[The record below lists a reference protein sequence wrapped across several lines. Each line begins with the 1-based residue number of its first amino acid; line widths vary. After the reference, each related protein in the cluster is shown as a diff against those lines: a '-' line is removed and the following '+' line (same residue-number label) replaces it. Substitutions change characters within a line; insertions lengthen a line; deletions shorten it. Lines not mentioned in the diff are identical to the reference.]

1 MKQLKYIQLVIIL
14 SLSFIHPTYA
24 YDFYSIN
31 QNDTIYYHI
40 TSNTD
45 PYTVE
50 VTSEVMLM
58 SSYAGSIEI
67 PSTVLYN
74 SINYSVTGIA
84 NLAFFMCKDL
94 TEITFPITLKSIGT
108 SAFAYCTG
116 LTSITIPDS
125 VTFLN
130 SPFDECSSLKT
141 VYYNAINCNTNF
153 SSPFVY
159 CDSIATFVF
168 GPNVE
173 VIPSQLCQGLRMIT
187 SISIPSTVETI
198 GDGAFTNCSGIS
210 SLTLPNSLKKIG
222 YSAFNA
228 CSGIS
233 GSLFIPNS
241 VDTIDDYAFSDC
253 SGLTSVTIPDS
264 LKKLGEDVFYGNS
277 NLTTINFN
285 AIDCETTGWTSPFNA
300 CENLTTFIFGPK
312 VKRIPKYLF
321 CDLTNFD
328 TITIPPSVRIID
340 RGAFMNCNT
349 LTSITIP
356 DSVITI
362 GDQAF
367 YHCSGL
373 SGALI
378 IPNSVTSIGQSAFE
392 ACNNISSITLS
403 QSLTAIQPFTF
414 YDCSGILDSIIIPV
428 SVKSIGEEAFWS
440 CSKITSFTIPD
451 SVTYIGDNAFF
462 GNNNIKTVNYN
473 AICCHFEGLNSP
485 FPLSD
490 SLKTFNFGP
499 NVRKIPA
506 YLCSGLSGIT
516 SIIIPNSVDS
526 IEENAFWSC
535 INVSVVVIG
544 SSVTYINGSAF
555 YMCIGVEE
563 ITSHALT
570 PPVIDGGQ
578 LESILTDIP
587 IYVPCGSENDYK
599 NASGWSDF
607 SNIQQGI
614 LTFTIKMES
623 NDLNMGTAAATKPD
637 CINHQSILSAT
648 PETNYQFLKWND
660 GNTENPRTV
669 TITQDT
675 SFTAEFIAKDNI
687 MGTNN
692 LNELL
697 IYPNPAKHQLTL
709 DNANV
714 LIKEIYLYNLLGEE
728 IKRCII
734 NQTKYNLDIS
744 ELKPGVY
751 FVKVQTSQGFIIKK
765 LIKE

>member
-125 VTFLN
+125 VTFLS

-141 VYYNAINCNTNF
+141 VYYNAINCNTNS
-153 SSPFVY
+153 SSPFWY
-159 CDSIATFVF
+159 CDSITTFVF

-187 SISIPSTVETI
+187 SISIPSTVEII

-241 VDTIDDYAFSDC
+241 VDTIDDYAFSEC
-253 SGLTSVTIPDS
+253 SSLTSVTIPDS

-285 AIDCETTGWTSPFNA
+285 AIDCESTGWTSPFNV
-300 CENLTTFIFGPK
+300 CENLSTFIFGPK

-367 YHCSGL
+367 YNCSGL

-378 IPNSVTSIGQSAFE
+378 IPNSVTSIGQSAFN

-414 YDCSGILDSIIIPV
+414 YDCNGILDSIIIPV

-555 YMCIGVEE
+555 YICVGVEE

-578 LESILTDIP
+578 LESILTNIP

-607 SNIQQGI
+607 SNIQEGI

-648 PETNYQFLKWND
+648 PETDYQFLKWND

-675 SFTAEFIAKDNI
+675 SFTAEFVAKDNI
-687 MGTNN
+687 METNN
-692 LNELL
+692 LNKLL
-697 IYPNPAKHQLTL
+697 IYPNPAKYQLTL

-714 LIKEIYLYNLLGEE
+714 LIKEFYLYNLLGEE

-744 ELKPGVY
+744 ELKPGIY